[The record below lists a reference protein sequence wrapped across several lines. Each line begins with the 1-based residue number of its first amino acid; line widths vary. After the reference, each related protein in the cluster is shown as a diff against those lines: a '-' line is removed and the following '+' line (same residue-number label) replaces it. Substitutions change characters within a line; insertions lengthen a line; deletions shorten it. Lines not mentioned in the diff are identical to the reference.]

1 MAEGKSE
8 SFQEFWLSYL
18 KTHAHSGT
26 RSLHYLGTTLGLVGC
41 VVTIVTLDIRFAAAG
56 MILGY
61 LVAWAGHI
69 LIEKNRPR
77 AFSRPVWS
85 LMADLRMFW
94 LWLVGRLDRELK
106 DAGVPIE
113 K

>member
-1 MAEGKSE
+1 MADEKSE

-18 KTHAHSGT
+18 KTHAHAGT
-26 RSLHYLGTTLGLVGC
+26 RGLHYLGTMLGLIGC
-41 VVTIVTLDIRFAAAG
+41 VVMVFTLDIRFAAAG

-69 LIEKNRPR
+69 VVEKNRPR
-77 AFSRPVWS
+77 AFSHPLWS
-85 LMADLRMFW
+85 LLADLRMFW
-94 LWLVGRLDRELK
+94 LWLAGRLDTELK
-106 DAGVPIE
+106 NAGVPVE